1 MKNNKTLLPPL
12 YYHTPPQLSSPIFR
26 LLATLKI
33 ISKISENWGGN
44 LPTGSARL
52 GRAGGYLAK
61 PLFIYILQLQ
71 KRPYKKQALYT
82 SIQAYIYTEIVI
94 SQNLHR
100 VLIPPPWGSQRGS
113 PEETHHT
120 TLPPP
125 STPR

>member
-12 YYHTPPQLSSPIFR
+12 YYHTPPQLSTPIFR

-61 PLFIYILQLQ
+61 PLFIYISQLQ
-71 KRPYKKQALYT
+71 KWPYKKQQQKA
-82 SIQAYIYTEIVI
+82 
-94 SQNLHR
+94 
-100 VLIPPPWGSQRGS
+100 
-113 PEETHHT
+113 
-120 TLPPP
+120 
-125 STPR
+125 STKANRKNKRKGR